1 MMKGK
6 KWMMCIVGMALALTL
21 TAGKATAKNYKI
33 TVSAGHPPVFLWVTL
48 CRDFFIPEVDKRV
61 AALGK
66 GDTIEWNQAY
76 GGTIAKIGGELE
88 AIEAGVSDMGFVGTL
103 FHAPKMPLHNV
114 TYMTPFA
121 TDNIFYVVD
130 TITELQSRIP
140 ALAREWTK
148 HNQIYL
154 GGAGLDNYGTL
165 TSFPVNTVDDVN
177 GQKIAAPG
185 PSANWLKGTGGVP
198 VASNLNEY
206 YNGVQT
212 GVFKGALTF
221 MTAAA
226 AIKLHEVAPYI
237 AMVNF
242 GAQFAGGIS
251 INKDVFESFPPEIR
265 EIFIDVGKEYTRKLA
280 EAQTARA
287 DNAIQAMKDG
297 APKWSAFLMPSRN
310 DGPRNFPTFPWNGL
324 RPWKKKANPE
334 KPCSRGI
341 WTGCASAMSLSCGI
355 GTRNNSWR
363 EGKKSGSRLRRSGRR
378 AGFLLNPSFL

>member
-21 TAGKATAKNYKI
+21 TAGKATARNYKI

-140 ALAREWTK
+140 ALAREWTR

-265 EIFIDVGKEYTRKLA
+265 KIFIDVGKEYTRKLA

-297 APKWSAFLMPSRN
+297 GAKVVSLSHAEQKRWAEKLPNIPMEWAASMEEKGQPGKAMLKGYL
-310 DGPRNFPTFPWNGL
+310 DGL
-324 RPWKKKANPE
+324 RK
-334 KPCSRGI
+334 
-341 WTGCASAMSLSCGI
+341 
-355 GTRNNSWR
+355 RNVTLVRDWDK
-363 EGKKSGSRLRRSGRR
+363 E
-378 AGFLLNPSFL
+378 

>member
-1 MMKGK
+1 MKWK
-6 KWMMCIVGMALALTL
+6 TWMMCIVGMVLALTL
-21 TAGKATAKNYKI
+21 TVGDAAAKKYKI

-48 CRDFFIPEVDKRV
+48 CRDFFIPEVDKRL

-66 GDTIEWNQAY
+66 GDSIDWNQAY

-121 TDNIFYVVD
+121 TDNIYYVVD
-130 TITELQSRIP
+130 TITELQTHIP
-140 ALAREWTK
+140 KLAQEWTR

-154 GGAGLDNYGTL
+154 GGAGLDNYGIL
-165 TSFPVNTVDDVN
+165 TNFPINTVDDVN

-212 GVFKGALTF
+212 GVFRGALTF

-226 AIKLHEVAPYI
+226 AIKLHEVAPHI
-237 AMVNF
+237 TMVNF

-265 EIFIDVGKEYTRKLA
+265 KIFIEVGQEYTKKLA

-287 DNAIQAMKDG
+287 AGAVQAMKDG
-297 APKWSAFLMPSRN
+297 GAKVVTLSPAEQKRWAGKLPNIPMDWAASMEEKGQPGKAMLKGYL
-310 DGPRNFPTFPWNGL
+310 DGL
-324 RPWKKKANPE
+324 RKRNV
-334 KPCSRGI
+334 
-341 WTGCASAMSLSCGI
+341 SLV
-355 GTRNNSWR
+355 RNWDR
-363 EGKKSGSRLRRSGRR
+363 E
-378 AGFLLNPSFL
+378 

>member
-1 MMKGK
+1 MK
-6 KWMMCIVGMALALTL
+6 KWQHWVMVMVGVAMVFSLS
-21 TAGKATAKNYKI
+21 AGEAAAKKYKI

-48 CRDFFIPEVDKRV
+48 CRDFFIPEVDKRL

-88 AIEAGVSDMGFVGTL
+88 AIEAGVSDMGFVGTI

-130 TITELQSRIP
+130 TITELQKQIP
-140 ALAREWTK
+140 ALAQEWTK

-154 GGAGLDNYGTL
+154 GGAALDNYGSL

-185 PSANWLKGTGGVP
+185 PTANWLKGTGGVP

-206 YNGVQT
+206 YNGIQT
-212 GVFKGALTF
+212 GVFNGALTF

-226 AIKLHEVAPYI
+226 AIKLHEVAPHI

-251 INKDVFESFPPEIR
+251 INRDVFESFPPAMQK
-265 EIFIDVGKEYTRKLA
+265 IFLDVGKEYTEKLA
-280 EAQTARA
+280 AAQADRA
-287 DNAIQAMKDG
+287 EKAVQAMKEGGGKVSVLSMAEQKRWAAKLPNIPMEWAASMEAKGQPGKAMVKGYLD
-297 APKWSAFLMPSRN
+297 
-310 DGPRNFPTFPWNGL
+310 GL
-324 RPWKKKANPE
+324 RK
-334 KPCSRGI
+334 RGVTLI
-341 WTGCASAMSLSCGI
+341 RDWDK
-355 GTRNNSWR
+355 
-363 EGKKSGSRLRRSGRR
+363 E
-378 AGFLLNPSFL
+378 